1 MSLLEPARSSA
12 AHLDDESVA
21 KSEAAHLESSANS
34 PTGEP
39 LETKYASLGRWST
52 AKVFWK
58 AMIFCMILNWAA
70 MNDGFQQ
77 QIPGNVIPMQAFIN
91 QMADTTID
99 GAPAVSAQVVSYWQG
114 FAEMS
119 KTLGMFTGGWFAN
132 RFGRKPAMM
141 GAIVVLLGG
150 SIAEITAHSWQT
162 WLVAAVLVR
171 LGVGLAQSILITYVS
186 ELSPFQIRGFMIG
199 AYQLFIAIG
208 QLISAVATQL
218 ITVHQPTVWKP
229 LIGLEF
235 IFTGILICLI
245 WFVPESHLHHARK
258 GNHEMAKKSM
268 LKLYGYAP
276 GYDVEYE
283 YRVVQHGIEA
293 ERQFNE
299 ASKDSS
305 FFEIFN
311 RANWRRTLAGC
322 IGICSQWSAGAPIV
336 FSYSTY
342 FFKVANL
349 GTDPFIITIL
359 TFVLLIISISA
370 SLVACEYIGRRPLL
384 VGGCFLMLCFNIG
397 LATTGFFTGPGAGKA
412 AVGMLL
418 LWVLCYGASSGPI
431 GYVAAGET
439 STPRLRAQTTSFNLG
454 CYGIGFVV
462 FQWSVSYMISPD
474 AGNMGVKA
482 IYVWAGLLIP
492 TVILLWLFYPETYGR
507 TYWELDELYERNIPA
522 WKFKT
527 TPTLADQSGHKNKT
541 LMSRQAEKAT
551 HAHV

>member
-1 MSLLEPARSSA
+1 
-12 AHLDDESVA
+12 
-21 KSEAAHLESSANS
+21 
-34 PTGEP
+34 
-39 LETKYASLGRWST
+39 
-52 AKVFWK
+52 
-58 AMIFCMILNWAA
+58 
-70 MNDGFQQ
+70 
-77 QIPGNVIPMQAFIN
+77 
-91 QMADTTID
+91 
-99 GAPAVSAQVVSYWQG
+99 
-114 FAEMS
+114 
-119 KTLGMFTGGWFAN
+119 
-132 RFGRKPAMM
+132 MM

-235 IFTGILICLI
+235 IFTGVSQSNSPITLLYFSAPYLTKHLLIRYQILICLI

-276 GYDVEYE
+276 GYDVVSGNTKSHLRAADNPLQEYE

-299 ASKDSS
+299 ASKDSC
-305 FFEIFN
+305 FLEIFN

-322 IGICSQWSAGAPIV
+322 IGICSQWTAGAPIV
-336 FSYSTY
+336 FSYSTVSSPSGTTYLQHCTWIEIADVLQY

-359 TFVLLIISISA
+359 T
-370 SLVACEYIGRRPLL
+370 
-384 VGGCFLMLCFNIG
+384 
-397 LATTGFFTGPGAGKA
+397 
-412 AVGMLL
+412 
-418 LWVLCYGASSGPI
+418 
-431 GYVAAGET
+431 
-439 STPRLRAQTTSFNLG
+439 
-454 CYGIGFVV
+454 
-462 FQWSVSYMISPD
+462 
-474 AGNMGVKA
+474 
-482 IYVWAGLLIP
+482 
-492 TVILLWLFYPETYGR
+492 
-507 TYWELDELYERNIPA
+507 
-522 WKFKT
+522 
-527 TPTLADQSGHKNKT
+527 
-541 LMSRQAEKAT
+541 
-551 HAHV
+551 